1 MAYDQDSLAT
11 YANPGLVRR
20 ALKDLDAGKVQIL
33 QQSALQI
40 VIESDGQQVV
50 LSASGLSQ
58 AGCSCPAA
66 GACKHIVAAV
76 LSIQKHLPDA
86 AAQADADTAGS
97 EAPPDNSAAQSSS
110 SLLDEVL
117 QLDLEQIAKQI
128 GKAQRE
134 KALKL
139 AQAYAHEAN
148 PQAEIAGGRLKI
160 ALEIFPEGIIYIA
173 GAGFQG
179 MLSEIEKDQAA
190 WHLAALLAL
199 HQAQSVQIYG
209 VAASAILGEY
219 LHYKLLRLGKPA
231 QLFSDMH
238 RAAMNA
244 TTLSKDTLVVAISSS
259 GSTRDLL
266 HVVKLARKR
275 GVKVLALSNTP
286 RSPLASLSDMQLVA
300 AKPEGPLSAGALN
313 AKVGVMLLVELLTT
327 SMIALDGHYGDVSQ
341 QTASATLPL
350 LL

>member
-1 MAYDQDSLAT
+1 MSENENLLLRLRQSVDGYSRTQQKLGEFVLSDPAKVVYLTITELARESDTSEASVTRLCRTLGCKGYNEFKMALALDLRQ
-11 YANPGLVRR
+11 GELVERSG
-20 ALKDLDAGKVQIL
+20 DEIDNVVNESVQ
-33 QQSALQI
+33 ALQDTAKLLDRTLL
-40 VIESDGQQVV
+40 E
-50 LSASGLSQ
+50 
-58 AGCSCPAA
+58 
-66 GACKHIVAAV
+66 
-76 LSIQKHLPDA
+76 A
-86 AAQADADTAGS
+86 AA
-97 EAPPDNSAAQSSS
+97 
-110 SLLDEVL
+110 
-117 QLDLEQIAKQI
+117 
-128 GKAQRE
+128 
-134 KALKL
+134 
-139 AQAYAHEAN
+139 
-148 PQAEIAGGRLKI
+148 
-160 ALEIFPEGIIYIA
+160 
-173 GAGFQG
+173 
-179 MLSEIEKDQAA
+179 
-190 WHLAALLAL
+190 LAL

-266 HVVKLARKR
+266 HVVKLARKQ
-275 GVKVLALSNTP
+275 GVRILALSNTP
-286 RSPLASLSDMQLVA
+286 HSPLASLSDIQLVA

-327 SMIALDGHYGDVSQ
+327 SLFGLDEKYNDVSQ

>member
-1 MAYDQDSLAT
+1 MSDHENLLLKLRQEASGYSPTQQKLGEFVLNDPARVLYLTITELARESHTSEASVTRLCRTLGCKGYNEFKMALA
-11 YANPGLVRR
+11 
-20 ALKDLDAGKVQIL
+20 LDIQQGQPARQAGDEIDNVVDESVQ
-33 QQSALQI
+33 ALQ
-40 VIESDGQQVV
+40 
-50 LSASGLSQ
+50 
-58 AGCSCPAA
+58 
-66 GACKHIVAAV
+66 
-76 LSIQKHLPDA
+76 
-86 AAQADADTAGS
+86 DTAR
-97 EAPPDNSAAQSSS
+97 
-110 SLLDEVL
+110 LLDRTL
-117 QLDLEQIAKQI
+117 L
-128 GKAQRE
+128 E
-134 KALKL
+134 KA
-139 AQAYAHEAN
+139 A
-148 PQAEIAGGRLKI
+148 
-160 ALEIFPEGIIYIA
+160 
-173 GAGFQG
+173 
-179 MLSEIEKDQAA
+179 
-190 WHLAALLAL
+190 LAL

-244 TTLSKDTLVVAISSS
+244 TTLSKETLVVAISSS